1 MNHCV
6 RHLFVS
12 FEFYPLSWQSLC
24 VSGHMICQAKVL
36 ELKLQILGLVLLF
49 ALGVLPLLAD
59 QSVILGWQP
68 SLDPNAIGYNIY
80 YGTTSHSYTSK
91 LSVGNVTN
99 TSISGLVLG
108 NVYYFAATTYDGL
121 NQESKFS
128 NEASFAVTK
137 PKLSIVSPTLNQQWS
152 NGTFTVT
159 GSAGDNVAVGHVF
172 YSLNGSA
179 WTNATT
185 VNNWTNWSGA
195 LALTPGTNTLQAY
208 ALDTSGNPST
218 TNTVTFEYI
227 VLQPLAIQVSGLGV
241 SNPKWGSLSSGSYTT
256 WVLLGSHYYITS
268 GQLPGYTNGT
278 LLAVNQN
285 YALTATANAGFAFTN
300 WSDGHGNI
308 LTNGPTLRFTMATNL
323 ALNANFLDITKPKL
337 SIVSPTLNQQ
347 WSNGTFTVTGSAGD
361 NVAVGHVFYSLNGSA
376 WTNATTVNNWTNW
389 SGALALTPGT
399 NTLQAYALDTSGN
412 PSTTNT
418 VTFEYIVLQPLAIQ
432 VSGLGVSNPKWGSLS
447 SGSYTTWVL
456 LGSHYYITSAS
467 SPLHQRHT
475 AGRQPKLCPHRHGQ
489 CRLCLHQLVRWP
501 RQHLDQRPDA
511 SFHHGHQPGPQR
523 QLPRHHQAE
532 VEHRLSHAQ
541 PAMEQWHFHGHG
553 QRRGQCRRWPCV
565 LFP

>member
-1 MNHCV
+1 M
-6 RHLFVS
+6 
-12 FEFYPLSWQSLC
+12 
-24 VSGHMICQAKVL
+24 
-36 ELKLQILGLVLLF
+36 
-49 ALGVLPLLAD
+49 
-59 QSVILGWQP
+59 
-68 SLDPNAIGYNIY
+68 
-80 YGTTSHSYTSK
+80 
-91 LSVGNVTN
+91 
-99 TSISGLVLG
+99 
-108 NVYYFAATTYDGL
+108 
-121 NQESKFS
+121 
-128 NEASFAVTK
+128 
-137 PKLSIVSPTLNQQWS
+137 
-152 NGTFTVT
+152 
-159 GSAGDNVAVGHVF
+159 F

-418 VTFEYIVLQPLAIQ
+418 VTFEYIVLQPLASQNPISIKSIAVTPSKATTLTSVCYLNGKFSFKISSDANYQCVVQ
-432 VSGLGVSNPKWGSLS
+432 VSTNLVDWVSIETNTAPFTFTDPGS
-447 SGSYTTWVL
+447 GQFRER
-456 LGSHYYITSAS
+456 YYRTV
-467 SPLHQRHT
+467 
-475 AGRQPKLCPHRHGQ
+475 GN
-489 CRLCLHQLVRWP
+489 
-501 RQHLDQRPDA
+501 
-511 SFHHGHQPGPQR
+511 
-523 QLPRHHQAE
+523 
-532 VEHRLSHAQ
+532 
-541 PAMEQWHFHGHG
+541 
-553 QRRGQCRRWPCV
+553 
-565 LFP
+565 